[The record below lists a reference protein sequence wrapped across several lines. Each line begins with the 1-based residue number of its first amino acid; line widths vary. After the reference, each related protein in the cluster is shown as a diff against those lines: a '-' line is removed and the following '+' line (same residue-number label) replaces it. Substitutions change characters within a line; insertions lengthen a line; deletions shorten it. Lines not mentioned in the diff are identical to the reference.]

1 MKVCMTGA
9 NETTYSASAMIVKM
23 IYEKDL
29 EVKLIADIQALL
41 EGNKLARLSVIVRS
55 QELCNKLKLEHNTE
69 MELKYF
75 PK

>member
-1 MKVCMTGA
+1 MTGA

-29 EVKLIADIQALL
+29 EVKLIADIQDLL

-55 QELCNKLKLEHNTE
+55 QELCNKLKLEHNAE

>member
-1 MKVCMTGA
+1 MTGA